1 MNEVLNEDIKAAS
14 MLARQIAAAIK
25 NHKHKYDR
33 TFASAVKSINKDST
47 YTVMD
52 DAGAERKVKCSIP
65 NAALKTG
72 Q

>member
-14 MLARQIAAAIK
+14 MLARQI
-25 NHKHKYDR
+25 
-33 TFASAVKSINKDST
+33 
-47 YTVMD
+47 VMD

-72 Q
+72 QYVWVKVPCGRLEDMHICGLK